1 MHSMLTNL
9 DMDVLRTLQI
19 SVEAGN
25 FTKAAARI
33 GRSQSA
39 VSLQIDKLERQ
50 VGRPLFHPRRA
61 GNGDG
66 GLRLT
71 ETGQIILDYA
81 RRILELNDEAV
92 ATARG
97 AGAEGTVRL
106 GITQDLAETWL
117 PVALARFART
127 HPGILVET
135 TVNRGAALLDALDQ
149 EALDIALVFSNP
161 GGTPR
166 ADCRWRSALPITW
179 IGPVDWKLRSGE
191 IVPLV
196 VFEPPCLFR
205 NAAQVAL
212 ETAGIS
218 SRVVFQSPSLAG
230 LWSAVAAGLGVTIRT
245 PLLIPAGLCALKP
258 KSSGLPALPKVEF
271 AMHVVKTPAP
281 SGSSHIADVLVETLE
296 ASVRSAAM

>member
-1 MHSMLTNL
+1 MLTNL
-9 DMDVLRTLQI
+9 DMDVLRTLLTA
-19 SVEAGN
+19 VEAGS

-50 VGRPLFHPRRA
+50 VGKPLFYPRRI
-61 GNGDG
+61 GKGDG

-92 ATARG
+92 VTARG

-135 TVNRGAALLDALDQ
+135 TVGRGAALLDALDQ

-161 GGTPR
+161 GGAQER
-166 ADCRWRSALPITW
+166 GDYRWRSALPITW
-179 IGPVDWKLRSGE
+179 IGPPDWKLRHGVV
-191 IVPLV
+191 VPLV

-258 KSSGLPALPKVEF
+258 KSSGLPTLPKVEF
-271 AMHVVKTPAP
+271 AMHVTKRSSQ
-281 SGSSHIADVLVETLE
+281 SGPSHIADVLVDTLE

>member
-1 MHSMLTNL
+1 MPTNL
-9 DMDVLRTLQI
+9 DMDVLRTLVI
-19 SVEAGN
+19 AVETGS
-25 FTKAAARI
+25 FTKAAAHI

-50 VGRPLFHPRRA
+50 VGRPLLHPRRA
-61 GNGDG
+61 GDG

-71 ETGQIILDYA
+71 ETGQSVLAYA
-81 RRILELNDEAV
+81 RKILELNDEAV

-135 TVNRGAALLDALDQ
+135 TVDRGTALLDALDR
-149 EALDIALVFSNP
+149 EGLDIALVFSKS
-161 GGTPR
+161 GGARKR
-166 ADCRWRSALPITW
+166 ADRRWRVALPITW
-179 IGPVDWKLRSGE
+179 IGPVDWQVPSGQ
-191 IVPLV
+191 VVSLV

-205 NAAQVAL
+205 NAAEVAL
-212 ETAGIS
+212 KRAGLS

-230 LWSAVAAGLGVTIRT
+230 LWSAVIAGLGVTIRT
-245 PLLIPAGLCALKP
+245 SLLIPEGLCALKSR
-258 KSSGLPALPKVEF
+258 SSGLPDLPKVEF
-271 AMHVVKTPAP
+271 AMHMAKRPTQSAP
-281 SGSSHIADVLVETLE
+281 SHLADVLVDTLE
-296 ASVRSAAM
+296 ASVRSAAV

>member
-1 MHSMLTNL
+1 MLTNL

-19 SVEAGN
+19 AVEAGS
-25 FTKAAARI
+25 FTKAAACI

-50 VGRPLFHPRRA
+50 VGRPLFHPRRV
-61 GNGDG
+61 GDG
-66 GLRLT
+66 RLRLT
-71 ETGQIILDYA
+71 ETGQSILAFA
-81 RRILELNDEAV
+81 RRILELNDEAI

-135 TVNRGAALLDALDQ
+135 TVGRGTALLDALDQ
-149 EALDIALVFSNP
+149 EALDIALVFSKP
-161 GGTPR
+161 GR
-166 ADCRWRSALPITW
+166 AGKRGDRRWRAALPITW
-179 IGPVDWKLRSGE
+179 IGPVNWRVPSGQV
-191 IVPLV
+191 VPLV

-205 NAAQVAL
+205 NAAEVAL
-212 ETAGIS
+212 KAVRLS
-218 SRVVFQSPSLAG
+218 SRIVFQSPSLAG

-245 PLLIPAGLCALKP
+245 SLLIPDGLCALKP
-258 KSSGLPALPKVEF
+258 KSSGLPDLPTVEF
-271 AMHVVKTPAP
+271 AMHMAKTSTQLAP
-281 SGSSHIADVLVETLE
+281 SHLADVLVDTLE